1 MQQIDLPE
9 ERPNRNYIRRKRCLN
24 ESIQIIEK
32 TLNCLANLRK
42 DNLIK
47 KEEISKLAKAHA
59 NEVEAACWAPR
70 LKMSDDDYQNRM
82 STKTKELCLVLINK
96 FIPIQ
101 NFARQKMPMPQ
112 RVPPKLPTVQQ
123 TPPTQQNLPPKSEA
137 KPVPPIPAVSFKP
150 PPQPKVEF
158 KVFKSQEKNQQ
169 MVDSAPFCDPLADF
183 TIPDP
188 LENFI
193 SSTDLDTGLLCPD
206 LDYNFSFNDSIN
218 ESI

>member
-1 MQQIDLPE
+1 MQIDLPE

-96 FIPIQ
+96 LLPIQ
-101 NFARQKMPMPQ
+101 NFARPKVPIPQKVPQ
-112 RVPPKLPTVQQ
+112 KLPTVPQ
-123 TPPTQQNLPPKSEA
+123 TTASQPNLPPKSET
-137 KPVPPIPAVSFKP
+137 KPLPPIPVVSFKP
-150 PPQPKVEF
+150 PTKPKIEF
-158 KVFKSQEKNQQ
+158 KDIKTPEKKQPII
-169 MVDSAPFCDPLADF
+169 DPITFSDPLADF

-193 SSTDLDTGLLCPD
+193 SPTEIDSGLLCQD
-206 LDYNFSFNDSIN
+206 LDYNLTFTDSIN
-218 ESI
+218 EPI